1 MPVAEQAL
9 KKMHSISAIIL
20 KVLTAMQKQ
29 NVEQGG
35 ICYITHKKL
44 LKGANL
50 HHLDLDE
57 NKYSDISKPENF
69 VYLNKSLHEVVHV
82 IWRYYKNDPE
92 VLDRLKDVLDKML
105 ILNTTEAFDKTPTN

>member
-1 MPVAEQAL
+1 MNEIQ
-9 KKMHSISAIIL
+9 KKKRAFRNSA
-20 KVLTAMQKQ
+20 KWKKFKHFK

-82 IWRYYKNDPE
+82 LWRYYKNDIK
-92 VLDRLKDVLDKML
+92 VLDRLKEVLDRML
-105 ILNTTEAFDKTPTN
+105 ILNATEAFDKTSTN

>member
-1 MPVAEQAL
+1 MNEAQ
-9 KKMHSISAIIL
+9 KKKRAFRNSVKWKKFKHF
-20 KVLTAMQKQ
+20 K
-29 NVEQGG
+29 NVEQKGL
-35 ICYITHKKL
+35 CYITHKKL

-82 IWRYYKNDPE
+82 LWRYYRNDSE
-92 VLDRLKDVLDKML
+92 VLDRLKEVLDRMVE
-105 ILNTTEAFDKTPTN
+105 INEAFETSATKSI